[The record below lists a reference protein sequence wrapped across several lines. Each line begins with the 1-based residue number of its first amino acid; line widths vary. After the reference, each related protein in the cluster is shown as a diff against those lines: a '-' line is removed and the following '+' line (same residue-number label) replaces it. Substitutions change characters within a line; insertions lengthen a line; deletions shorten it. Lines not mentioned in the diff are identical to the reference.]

1 MRATERSAIT
11 AIAVVCVIGSATAA
25 EMTGTEIKDF
35 VSGKSVYLELT
46 ATSSGGAGQGVI
58 YYATDGTALYKTA
71 TGVTWHGT
79 WAIKGNAACT
89 DWKER
94 PNNPCTKYDKQ
105 GDAITILNAETGQLR
120 GKVLK
125 TAAGNAEKITP

>member
-1 MRATERSAIT
+1 MRKG
-11 AIAVVCVIGSATAA
+11 VGIGSDLT
-25 EMTGTEIKDF
+25 
-35 VSGKSVYLELT
+35 ELT

-79 WAIKGNAACT
+79 WAIKGNTACT